1 MNLKHIILKRLNI
14 IVKFIVASCFISA
27 AVGLDDY
34 YNPEYFDEFNPTPYD
49 FNTKNSQI
57 GYDSG
62 GNENPNALQ
71 FSGGASVKETPMY
84 DNYGNQLVKNGNLVV
99 TEAERVGYYD
109 GFHNGKIHA
118 GAIASINID
127 GKARDCI
134 YLNAVDVQGSGTYS
148 GWVRVDQMSPSS
160 TVWEVSQEIHEKRES
175 VRYTKNPDGSSRYER
190 MEVHD
195 ISVPSAMEDGYI
207 IPNRTSN
214 AGKVTYYYIR
224 DGLLNGFINLPE
236 TGNKR
241 HGVQCSRVKP
251 GSSFWR
257 DMDVDNYIQNIYGY
271 DSSKIIGTFNWA
283 YGYFVTD
290 TGTKIYC
297 WTNRDCL
304 KPREDSQNASIVHI
318 IKRNATGFAING
330 GSGGK
335 NGQNV
340 NLYNSSS
347 TSQNLQW
354 VEIDR
359 GNGYYSYQKLGT
371 NFCIDGGNNG
381 GNNQNLYLWSC
392 SDNNQNQHWKKVDAG
407 GGAYKLIK
415 RNASGY
421 AINGGSAGKNKQN
434 VNLWNSAST
443 NQNLQW
449 FITPIGTT
457 SAKSIE
463 DIDLTLANEVSI
475 YPNPV
480 ESTTTIQNAANSIL
494 NIYDMHGTLLL
505 TQTISNESEVI
516 NLSTLTTGI
525 YYTEVKGQ
533 YFTSVLKLLKK

>member
-1 MNLKHIILKRLNI
+1 MNIKQTILKQSSI
-14 IVKFIVASCFISA
+14 IVKFLIISCFISA
-27 AVGLDDY
+27 TVGLDDY
-34 YNPEYFDEFNPTPYD
+34 VNAAYFDEFNPSPYD

-57 GYDSG
+57 GYDSRG
-62 GNENPNALQ
+62 KENPNALQ

-84 DNYGNQLVKNGNLVV
+84 DNYGNQLVKNGTPVV

-118 GAIASINID
+118 GAIASININ

-134 YLNAVDVQGSGTYS
+134 YLNAVDVKGSGTYS
-148 GWVRVDQMSPSS
+148 GWVRVDKMKPSS
-160 TVWEVSQEIHEKRES
+160 KVWDHSQEINKRREK
-175 VRYTKNPDGSSRYER
+175 VRYTKNPKGSSRYER
-190 MEVHD
+190 MEVLNK
-195 ISVPSAMEDGYI
+195 SVPSSMEGGYI
-207 IPNRTSN
+207 IPNRSSN

-257 DMDVDNYIQNIYGY
+257 DKDVDNYIQNIYKS

-290 TGTKIYC
+290 EGTKIYC

-304 KPREDSQNASIVHI
+304 KPKEDSQNASVVHI
-318 IKRNATGFAING
+318 IKRNAKGFAING

-340 NLYNSSS
+340 NLFNSSS

-359 GNGYYSYQKLGT
+359 GNGYYSYQKNGT
-371 NFCIDGGNNG
+371 NFCIDGGAKGANK
-381 GNNQNLYLWSC
+381 QNVYLWKC
-392 SDNNQNQHWKKVDAG
+392 SNNNQNQQWRKVATS

-421 AINGGSAGKNKQN
+421 ALNGGSNGANGQN
-434 VNLWNSAST
+434 VNLFNASSSS
-443 NQNLQW
+443 QNLQW
-449 FITPIGTT
+449 KITPINA
-457 SAKSIE
+457 SAKSNKLETETTI
-463 DIDLTLANEVSI
+463 TV

-480 ESTTTIQNAANSIL
+480 VTKATIQGATGSIVH
-494 NIYDMHGTLLL
+494 IYDLKGKLVITKN
-505 TQTISNESEVI
+505 ISNDKEEIDVSS
-516 NLSTLTTGI
+516 LSKGLYYAKVNGI
-525 YYTEVKGQ
+525 QNVAAFKIIKQ
-533 YFTSVLKLLKK
+533 